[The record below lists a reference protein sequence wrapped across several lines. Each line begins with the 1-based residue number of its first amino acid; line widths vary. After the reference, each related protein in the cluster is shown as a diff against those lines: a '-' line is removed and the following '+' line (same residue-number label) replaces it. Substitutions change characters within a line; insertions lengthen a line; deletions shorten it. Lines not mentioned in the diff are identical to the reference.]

1 MRGGIPMDG
10 LRIKQYAI
18 HILPTSA
25 IRVDTFDLPQR
36 QNAIIICNG
45 QSNQDISLCLPYNTL
60 VMDFPDIEDPRHIGA
75 FNAAHARKIIGFVRS
90 LSFDVTDIYVCC
102 SKGSSR
108 SPAVAAALLRMSGR
122 SDKAVWMNPFYVPNL
137 LVYYGLFHTWGFH
150 TTRFSVWC
158 RHLANVRAFKRAQRR
173 KKTEYE
179 RWEILF

>member
-1 MRGGIPMDG
+1 MDG

-45 QSNQDISLCLPYNTL
+45 QSNQDISLCLPDNTL

-75 FNAAHARKIIGFVRS
+75 FNAAHAREIIGFVRS

-137 LVYYGLFHTWGFH
+137 LVYYCLCHTWGFH